1 MLIPAIEAGTIF
13 WGFKRDEHQLCDILI
28 AGGVK
33 SPPAKW
39 FRLI

>member
-1 MLIPAIEAGTIF
+1 LRREQFSGVSK
-13 WGFKRDEHQLCDILI
+13 GDEHQLCDILI